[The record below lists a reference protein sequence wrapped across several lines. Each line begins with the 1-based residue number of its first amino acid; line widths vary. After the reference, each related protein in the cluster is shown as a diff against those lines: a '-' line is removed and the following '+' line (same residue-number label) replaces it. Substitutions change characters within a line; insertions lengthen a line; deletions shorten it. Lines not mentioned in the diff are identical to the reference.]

1 MTGDDDTRVN
11 GDRPAPLGS
20 VRLDD
25 YLPRK
30 TSPRRRDLKWAV
42 VLLAIAAA
50 FQVQRLTL
58 TGELTSEEMFWLQ
71 AVSVFPGVIGLG
83 FLAAFALVR
92 NGDDETE

>member
-1 MTGDDDTRVN
+1 MTGDDAYRAND
-11 GDRPAPLGS
+11 DRPAPRAS
-20 VRLDD
+20 VRLED

-58 TGELTSEEMFWLQ
+58 SGELTSEEMFWLQ

-83 FLAAFALVR
+83 FLAAFVLVR
-92 NGDDETE
+92 NGNGSE